1 MSHMA
6 PTPIRTCV
14 LGVGLAGL
22 TFHIPFILA
31 LPELFTLTAVLERNP
46 SSPGGKL
53 QDRFGVS
60 VRIHRTLHGVLDD
73 PDIDLIVV
81 STPNATH
88 YEFAKSA
95 LLAGKHVLVDKPVTA
110 TVEEAKELSELA
122 MSKNL
127 VLYPFQNRRWDSDF
141 LALRRLL
148 SEPSSAPLSLG
159 DLVEFESHIDRHRTA
174 LKGTWK
180 DEAGPASG
188 QTYDLGSHL
197 IDQALVLFGRP
208 KSITSF
214 IENARN
220 IGDPD
225 VDDSFTIILRYPSGT
240 VSPHPFMAILRAHV
254 LSVRSPQLRFKV
266 RGTRGTFIKYGLD
279 PQEDRL
285 RGLSKPND
293 IFAAD
298 FGTEPT
304 EIWGTLENT
313 GADGSVEKSTWPS
326 IKQGEY
332 VNLFR
337 NLAAVIR
344 DGAEQ
349 DIKWEES
356 VSVIEMVELAHQSS
370 KERRTLE
377 VPLA

>member
-1 MSHMA
+1 
-6 PTPIRTCV
+6 
-14 LGVGLAGL
+14 
-22 TFHIPFILA
+22 
-31 LPELFTLTAVLERNP
+31 
-46 SSPGGKL
+46 
-53 QDRFGVS
+53 
-60 VRIHRTLHGVLDD
+60 
-73 PDIDLIVV
+73 
-81 STPNATH
+81 
-88 YEFAKSA
+88 
-95 LLAGKHVLVDKPVTA
+95 VTA
-110 TVEEAKELSELA
+110 TVEEAKELGELA
-122 MSKNL
+122 RSKNL
-127 VLYPFQNRRWDSDF
+127 VIYPFQSRRWDSDF

-148 SEPSSAPLSLG
+148 SEPSPQSLG
-159 DLVEFESHIDRHRTA
+159 DLVEFESHFDRYRTA

-180 DEAGPASG
+180 DGAGPASG

-208 KSITSF
+208 KSITAF

-225 VDDSFTIILRYPSGT
+225 VDDSFTIILRYPPGT
-240 VSPHPFMAILRAHV
+240 VSPHPFMAILRAHI
-254 LSVRSPQLRFKV
+254 LSVRSSQLRFKV

-279 PQEDRL
+279 TQEDQL
-285 RGLSKPND
+285 KVLLKPND

-304 EIWGTLENT
+304 EIWGTVENI
-313 GADGSVEKSTWPS
+313 GADGSIEKSTWPS
-326 IKQGEY
+326 IEQGGY